1 VHAIISE
8 LHSPQLSILIAY
20 LLSWPKRKAAWTH
33 QSPWVL
39 TTGPSPQASVC
50 WSDSLLYLYRSL
62 QWMTMSCLVTTEPQW
77 SIHDQDAATLK
88 IWRKFQKK
96 GKQSILHVDN
106 YGRRP
111 KDFAPLIYED
121 TRGKVAPSTKLWV
134 LTFGYDNSML
144 KMAFLLIILYNS
156 PTFGDDSR
164 DTFGPQHTRFNLL
177 KAHK

>member
-1 VHAIISE
+1 
-8 LHSPQLSILIAY
+8 
-20 LLSWPKRKAAWTH
+20 
-33 QSPWVL
+33 
-39 TTGPSPQASVC
+39 
-50 WSDSLLYLYRSL
+50 
-62 QWMTMSCLVTTEPQW
+62 MSCLVTTEPQW

-177 KAHK
+177 KAHKWWRLFFKIGLHHAILVSHEIPHDFLSVETLGSS